1 VIPHKL
7 FVLYLRTLDSLDAGA
22 ELQLTRAAGL
32 GIALAM
38 AGKDSKTKSAVRK
51 LTKRAFPEVS
61 D

>member
-1 VIPHKL
+1 
-7 FVLYLRTLDSLDAGA
+7 
-22 ELQLTRAAGL
+22 
-32 GIALAM
+32 M